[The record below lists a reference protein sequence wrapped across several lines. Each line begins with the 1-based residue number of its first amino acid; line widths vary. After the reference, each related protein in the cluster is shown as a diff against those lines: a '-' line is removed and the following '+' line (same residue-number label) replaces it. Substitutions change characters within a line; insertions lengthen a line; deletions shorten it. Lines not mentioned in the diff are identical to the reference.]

1 MTSNPD
7 LVIRGGSIAD
17 GKGGE
22 LFEADVAITGGR
34 ITEVGK
40 VAGTG
45 KDEIDARGKLVAPGF
60 VDVHT
65 HYDGQ
70 VTWSQDITPSS
81 QNGVTTAIM
90 GNCGVGFAPCRPAD
104 HFRLI
109 QLMEGVEDIPEPV
122 LSAGIP
128 WAWES
133 FPDYMGWLSKRNFDM
148 DIGAQLPHAALRVY
162 VMGERGARRDPAT
175 PEDNKAMAALA
186 GDAVRSGALGFS
198 TSRTLNHRTST
209 GDYTPTLK
217 AGEDELTA
225 IAAAMHGVGRSVLQ
239 FVLDQSTV
247 HEDLP
252 MMLRVAEN
260 TKCPISFSVAQAD
273 KAPRRWRQTMD
284 TINEAAAR
292 GLSITTQIAARP
304 VGLLLGLELS
314 RNPFQTH
321 PSYRAIAKLP
331 LAERLT
337 HLRRPEV
344 RAAILSETATATDD
358 PLFFRPNYD
367 KMYLLGNP
375 PDYEQPPENALGPQA
390 RRQGRQPEELA
401 YDAMLTD
408 EGRGM
413 LYVPFLNYAD
423 GNLDAVHE
431 MLREPSAVP
440 GLSDGGAHCGII
452 CDASFPTY
460 LLTHWT
466 RDRTP
471 RRKTL
476 DPVRGGGAVA
486 QDRAL
491 GRSLRSRRDRPGL
504 QGRRQRDRLRPAA
517 PASAEGA
524 LRPSGRRPPP
534 DATGRRLRRHHRLR
548 RSDPAW
554 RQGHRR
560 APGQAGAGNAGFE
573 GAVGRGGELA
583 AYLAQHMRCRPR
595 RAGTHTPR
603 QYRSRRCGRR
613 LA

>member
-1 MTSNPD
+1 MTDDPD
-7 LVIRGGSIAD
+7 LVIRAGTIAD
-17 GKGGE
+17 GRGGD
-22 LFEADVAITGGR
+22 LFEGDIAIKDGR

-40 VAGTG
+40 VAGKG
-45 KDEIDARGKLVAPGF
+45 HEEIDARGKLVTPGF

-90 GNCGVGFAPCRPAD
+90 GNCGVGFAPCRPQD
-104 HFRLI
+104 HQRLI

-133 FPDYMGWLSKRNFDM
+133 FPDYVDWLSKRNFDI

-162 VMGERGARRDPAT
+162 VMGERGARRDPSTA
-175 PEDNKAMAALA
+175 EDNAMMARLA
-186 GDAVRSGALGFS
+186 GEAVRAGALGFS

-225 IAAAMHGVGRSVLQ
+225 IAGAMHEQGRSVLQ
-239 FVLDQSTV
+239 FVLDLSTID
-247 HEDLP
+247 EDLP
-252 MMLRVAEN
+252 MMLRVAES
-260 TKCPISFSVAQAD
+260 TRCPISFSVTQND
-273 KAPRRWRQTMD
+273 RAPQRWRVTLD
-284 TINEAAAR
+284 EINAAAAR
-292 GLSITTQIAARP
+292 GLSVTAQIAARP

-321 PSYRAIAKLP
+321 PSYRAIADLP

-337 HLRRPEV
+337 RLRQPEV
-344 RAAILSETATATDD
+344 RAAILSESARATDD

-367 KMYLLGNP
+367 KMYLLGDP

-390 RRQGRQPEELA
+390 RRLGRRPEELA
-401 YDAMLTD
+401 YDAMLSD

-423 GNLDAVHE
+423 GNLDATRE
-431 MLREPSAVP
+431 MLRDPQSVP

-466 RDRTP
+466 RDRKRGERLSIP
-471 RRKTL
+471 FVVAAAQSRKTAL
-476 DPVRGGGAVA
+476 SFGLADRGLIAPAYKADINVI
-486 QDRAL
+486 DY
-491 GRSLRSRRDRPGL
+491 
-504 QGRRQRDRLRPAA
+504 DRLY
-517 PASAEGA
+517 
-524 LRPSGRRPPP
+524 LHPPKVHYDLP
-534 DATGRRLRRHHRLR
+534 VGGRRLLQQVDGYDATVVSGVITR
-548 RSDPAW
+548 
-554 RQGHRR
+554 
-560 APGQAGAGNAGFE
+560 
-573 GAVGRGGELA
+573 RGGSATGARPGKL
-583 AYLAQHMRCRPR
+583 LRGAQ
-595 RAGTHTPR
+595 GSL
-603 QYRSRRCGRR
+603 Q
-613 LA
+613 